1 MKNKIILLVSMF
13 FCLFCIGIKQN
24 YAEENTEQ
32 LSLDEQLR
40 LLLEENQL
48 TFNEEGGLVSNANP
62 ANSYISNDVYEK
74 IMQIRTQQE
83 AKQKRFYAKS
93 KGNGVIVVPPEE
105 NLNTV
110 YYSRNGGAPEYGWY
124 GKRLVNGRP
133 AFCIQ
138 PNVALNVGSNY
149 GFNVSR
155 YDNRKAS
162 IAAYYGYYKQP
173 SLVNKFYT
181 EGLMNE
187 IINGGSFTIYSD
199 SSGRTSQAKYNK
211 WKKEVLVKT
220 NTFFTKCSLE
230 NKTYTLKLGQTLKI
244 KDSANVLSYYGLTKN
259 TAGITVKQNG
269 NTLELTANRNSKNSG
284 TIEFLY
290 KLDSGYNYAP
300 MIYTHTYL
308 QNCYVSGKF
317 VKDPKDFTINIKVIK
332 DTDVV
337 VEHRDRYNNQLL
349 KTTKEKALIGN
360 KYTGKPINNLKW
372 NGNTYNSVDGKAKT
386 ITVKEKG
393 NKIIL
398 YYDLLRTVTVSHI
411 DNRTQAKIV
420 PDTKVTKRRGEKYSY
435 SPRNDLKRNGYPYI
449 VCEKSKNKVDGT
461 IQDKN
466 VEIKFYYEA
475 PLIQVDLKRIEIYTA
490 KAQEGLPVKLWLNR
504 VDVYDKNCN
513 NFKTYGISL
522 NVREKDSKKTV
533 KKLEY
538 KLKDVPT
545 NIELKIPKEFLTKDD
560 HKEYE
565 VVIEGLRDNCI
576 VSKAS
581 QISALGY
588 TASEKE
594 IEVRA
599 SDKTELDYKN
609 VIMTGRDYGKALEVK
624 NETYHLGYSK
634 LKKQKTGYG
643 FEYKLNDTY
652 TNELKKEMTI
662 NYTFATDKKLL
673 DSYLPY
679 KTTEKEVVVNLDTTK
694 NEGNGEKRQR
704 VYELPKVFVEDQT
717 GALFTQGQVTSK
729 DSHLKHETVD
739 GGRKFYV
746 PIWADLGDYATTVTS
761 DRKIGIHE
769 ISIKVKDSLPVKA
782 YMYGTYESKTIKD
795 DEIVFC
801 PLDSNHPF
809 TAGVPENFTE
819 EDIEWVKSN
828 Q

>member
-1 MKNKIILLVSMF
+1 M
-13 FCLFCIGIKQN
+13 
-24 YAEENTEQ
+24 
-32 LSLDEQLR
+32 
-40 LLLEENQL
+40 
-48 TFNEEGGLVSNANP
+48 
-62 ANSYISNDVYEK
+62 
-74 IMQIRTQQE
+74 
-83 AKQKRFYAKS
+83 
-93 KGNGVIVVPPEE
+93 
-105 NLNTV
+105 
-110 YYSRNGGAPEYGWY
+110 
-124 GKRLVNGRP
+124 
-133 AFCIQ
+133 
-138 PNVALNVGSNY
+138 
-149 GFNVSR
+149 
-155 YDNRKAS
+155 
-162 IAAYYGYYKQP
+162 
-173 SLVNKFYT
+173 
-181 EGLMNE
+181 
-187 IINGGSFTIYSD
+187 
-199 SSGRTSQAKYNK
+199 
-211 WKKEVLVKT
+211 
-220 NTFFTKCSLE
+220 
-230 NKTYTLKLGQTLKI
+230 
-244 KDSANVLSYYGLTKN
+244 
-259 TAGITVKQNG
+259 
-269 NTLELTANRNSKNSG
+269 
-284 TIEFLY
+284 Y

-679 KTTEKEVVVNLDTTK
+679 KTTEKEVVVNLDTT
-694 NEGNGEKRQR
+694 
-704 VYELPKVFVEDQT
+704 
-717 GALFTQGQVTSK
+717 
-729 DSHLKHETVD
+729 
-739 GGRKFYV
+739 
-746 PIWADLGDYATTVTS
+746 
-761 DRKIGIHE
+761 
-769 ISIKVKDSLPVKA
+769 
-782 YMYGTYESKTIKD
+782 
-795 DEIVFC
+795 
-801 PLDSNHPF
+801 
-809 TAGVPENFTE
+809 
-819 EDIEWVKSN
+819 
-828 Q
+828 